1 MFRPHEAIST
11 VRKRTYV
18 VAGGRAR
25 ASVGACAVA
34 GLTSC
39 AGSAALPTPHL
50 ATIQS
55 AVTCPAPPT
64 HTPVLDAVHHYAT
77 PPRQLLAR
85 NLGYCAYI
93 ATSRGVISIRLRPE
107 YAPNAVN
114 DFVFLAKQGFYD
126 GQTVEQVC
134 PATVGVPC
142 PAQVPLAIAGDPTG
156 SGTGG
161 PGYAVKADAVVG
173 QYLFGA
179 VAMYTSGS
187 AALGSQ
193 FLISTGATQALP
205 RRYDIFGQ
213 VTDGIPALVQ
223 LRKGDAILW
232 ITIANTPP
240 EP

>member
-1 MFRPHEAIST
+1 
-11 VRKRTYV
+11 
-18 VAGGRAR
+18 
-25 ASVGACAVA
+25 
-34 GLTSC
+34 
-39 AGSAALPTPHL
+39 
-50 ATIQS
+50 
-55 AVTCPAPPT
+55 
-64 HTPVLDAVHHYAT
+64 
-77 PPRQLLAR
+77 
-85 NLGYCAYI
+85 
-93 ATSRGVISIRLRPE
+93 
-107 YAPNAVN
+107 
-114 DFVFLAKQGFYD
+114 VFLARQGFYD
-126 GQTVEQVC
+126 GLTVDQVC
-134 PATVGVPC
+134 PATVGLPC

-161 PGYAVKADAVVG
+161 PGYTLKADAVVG

-193 FLISTGATQALP
+193 FLISTGDGQALP

-232 ITIANTPP
+232 IAIANTPP